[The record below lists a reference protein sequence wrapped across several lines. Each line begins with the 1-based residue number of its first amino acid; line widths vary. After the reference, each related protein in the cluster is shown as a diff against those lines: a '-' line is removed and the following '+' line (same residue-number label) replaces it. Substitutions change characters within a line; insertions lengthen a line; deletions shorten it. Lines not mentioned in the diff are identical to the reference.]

1 MRRSLRWRL
10 QGWYAL
16 VLLAV
21 VGGFASLLY
30 AQVRSARFQ
39 EIDAALTADALYL
52 DTSLRAFPLHELEGR
67 PPPDRP
73 RDRPFD
79 GPRPPRLGP
88 PPGPPRP
95 GPNRDRLFAD
105 LTLPPRTEP
114 DRESPGATYFA
125 VWRADGSVLKSAN

>member
-1 MRRSLRWRL
+1 MTRSLRWRL

-52 DTSLRAFPLHELEGR
+52 DTNLRRFSPRDVDGR
-67 PPPDRP
+67 PDEFRPPPPDRP
-73 RDRPFD
+73 PRDRPDGPPDRPFD
-79 GPRPPRLGP
+79 KGR
-88 PPGPPRP
+88 
-95 GPNRDRLFAD
+95 
-105 LTLPPRTEP
+105 P
-114 DRESPGATYFA
+114 DR
-125 VWRADGSVLKSAN
+125 